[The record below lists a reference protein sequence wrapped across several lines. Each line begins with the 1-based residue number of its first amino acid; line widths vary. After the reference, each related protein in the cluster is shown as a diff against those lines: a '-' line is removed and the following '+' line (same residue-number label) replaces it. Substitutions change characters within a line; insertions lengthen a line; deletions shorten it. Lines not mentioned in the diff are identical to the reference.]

1 MSYEKKNFLNFNTS
15 VSSRLPTVCV
25 FSCREASN
33 TSQRLQDNCYSRR
46 KNFGGEPRR
55 AASREIQGISAGMDV
70 SALFKASV
78 KAVNLRNKE
87 FGTLA
92 TEYRP
97 RRARSKS
104 TFCAKAHAVV
114 VQISKLREF
123 LLENRRAYL
132 NFSNYLST
140 APQMTDTERDEIDLG
155 AQRIM
160 STCSQLVKDLK
171 REVAAS
177 TEITQQNVEHREI
190 MLLLIEDYLKNVCKI
205 YSEQK
210 AMRVK
215 RAMEMRRNARLQ
227 ADLRAAGQPSIA
239 KRSVLN
245 TTERTVDDH
254 ETRNGSNESSP
265 MKIQEINGDV
275 NTLTYEEELS
285 AEDVQM
291 FESENEQLYNELNT
305 MTEEVKQIE
314 SKVVHIA
321 ELQEIFTEKVLDQ
334 DKDLDRLMTT
344 VVGSTEN
351 VKEANEQIRQAIQ
364 RNAGLRVWILFFLLV
379 ISFSLL
385 FLDWYNP

>member
-1 MSYEKKNFLNFNTS
+1 
-15 VSSRLPTVCV
+15 
-25 FSCREASN
+25 
-33 TSQRLQDNCYSRR
+33 
-46 KNFGGEPRR
+46 
-55 AASREIQGISAGMDV
+55 MDV
-70 SALFKASV
+70 SALFRASV
-78 KAVNLRNKE
+78 KAVNLRNKDL
-87 FGTLA
+87 GAPA
-92 TEYRP
+92 TECRP
-97 RRARSKS
+97 RRGRS

-132 NFSNYLST
+132 NFSNYLSA
-140 APQMTDTERDEIDLG
+140 APRMTDAERDEIDAG

-160 STCSQLVKDLK
+160 GTCSQLVKDLR
-171 REVAAS
+171 REVAAA
-177 TEITQQNVEHREI
+177 TEISQQNVEHREI

-215 RAMEMRRNARLQ
+215 RAMEMRRLARLQ
-227 ADLRAAGQPSIA
+227 ADQPPPPPLSATTTTTTARKSQLNATAADPA
-239 KRSVLN
+239 
-245 TTERTVDDH
+245 TTDDH
-254 ETRNGSNESSP
+254 DARSGSSESSP

-305 MTEEVKQIE
+305 MTEEVRQIE

-334 DKDLDRLMTT
+334 DRDLDRLMTT

-351 VKEANEQIRQAIQ
+351 MKEANEQIRQAIQ

>member
-1 MSYEKKNFLNFNTS
+1 
-15 VSSRLPTVCV
+15 
-25 FSCREASN
+25 
-33 TSQRLQDNCYSRR
+33 
-46 KNFGGEPRR
+46 
-55 AASREIQGISAGMDV
+55 MDV

-78 KAVNLRNKE
+78 KAVNLRNKDL
-87 FGTLA
+87 GA
-92 TEYRP
+92 PVTESQP
-97 RRARSKS
+97 RRARGKS
-104 TFCAKAHAVV
+104 AFCVKAHAVV
-114 VQISKLREF
+114 TQVSKLREF
-123 LLENRRAYL
+123 LLENRKAYL
-132 NFSNYLST
+132 NFSNYLPA
-140 APQMTDTERDEIDLG
+140 APHMTDAERDEIDLG

-160 STCSQLVKDLK
+160 STCSQLVKDLR

-210 AMRVK
+210 AIRVK
-215 RAMEMRRNARLQ
+215 RAMEMRRIARLQ
-227 ADLRAAGQPSIA
+227 ADFRSADPPSTTAA
-239 KRSVLN
+239 KRSV
-245 TTERTVDDH
+245 EKIVD
-254 ETRNGSNESSP
+254 ETRTDSSESSP

-275 NTLTYEEELS
+275 NTLMYEEELS

-305 MTEEVKQIE
+305 LTEEVKQIE

-344 VVGSTEN
+344 VVGSTDN

>member
-1 MSYEKKNFLNFNTS
+1 
-15 VSSRLPTVCV
+15 
-25 FSCREASN
+25 
-33 TSQRLQDNCYSRR
+33 
-46 KNFGGEPRR
+46 
-55 AASREIQGISAGMDV
+55 MDV
-70 SALFKASV
+70 TALFKASV
-78 KAVNLRNKE
+78 KAVSLRNKDL
-87 FGTLA
+87 GT
-92 TEYRP
+92 ECQP
-97 RRARSKS
+97 RKARSKS
-104 TFCAKAHAVV
+104 TFCAKVYTVV

-123 LLENRRAYL
+123 LLDNRKAYL
-132 NFSNYLST
+132 NFSNYLPS
-140 APQMTDTERDEIDLG
+140 APHMTDAERDEIDLG

-160 STCSQLVKDLK
+160 STCSQLIKDLK
-171 REVAAS
+171 REIAAG
-177 TEITQQNVEHREI
+177 TEISQQNVEHREI

-215 RAMEMRRNARLQ
+215 KAMEMRRITRLQ
-227 ADLRAAGQPSIA
+227 VDSKSASQPAAA
-239 KRSVLN
+239 KKLPLTAAEKFVN
-245 TTERTVDDH
+245 EQ
-254 ETRNGSNESSP
+254 EARNDSSESSP

-291 FESENEQLYNELNT
+291 FEAENEQLYNELT
-305 MTEEVKQIE
+305 SMTEEVKQIE

-364 RNAGLRVWILFFLLV
+364 RNAGLRVYILFFLLV

>member
-1 MSYEKKNFLNFNTS
+1 
-15 VSSRLPTVCV
+15 
-25 FSCREASN
+25 
-33 TSQRLQDNCYSRR
+33 
-46 KNFGGEPRR
+46 
-55 AASREIQGISAGMDV
+55 MDV

-78 KAVNLRNKE
+78 KAVNLRNKDL
-87 FGTLA
+87 GAPA
-92 TEYRP
+92 TTDRQP

-104 TFCAKAHAVV
+104 TFCAKAYSVV
-114 VQISKLREF
+114 AQISKLREF
-123 LLENRRAYL
+123 LLENRKAYL
-132 NFSNYLST
+132 NFSNYLSA
-140 APQMTDTERDEIDLG
+140 APRMTDAERDEIDLG

-160 STCSQLVKDLK
+160 SSCSQLVKDLK

-177 TEITQQNVEHREI
+177 TDITQQNVEHREI
-190 MLLLIEDYLKNVCKI
+190 MLLLMENYLKNVCKI

-215 RAMEMRRNARLQ
+215 RTMEMRRISR
-227 ADLRAAGQPSIA
+227 LRADPRPAA
-239 KRSVLN
+239 DRSSATVVKKSALN
-245 TTERTVDDH
+245 AAEKILDDR
-254 ETRNGSNESSP
+254 ETRNDSSESSP

-291 FESENEQLYNELNT
+291 FESENEQLYNELNAV
-305 MTEEVKQIE
+305 TEEVKQIE

-351 VKEANEQIRQAIQ
+351 VKEANEQIRRAIQ

>member
-1 MSYEKKNFLNFNTS
+1 
-15 VSSRLPTVCV
+15 
-25 FSCREASN
+25 
-33 TSQRLQDNCYSRR
+33 
-46 KNFGGEPRR
+46 
-55 AASREIQGISAGMDV
+55 MDV

-78 KAVNLRNKE
+78 KAVNLRNKDL
-87 FGTLA
+87 GAPA
-92 TEYRP
+92 TTACQP

-104 TFCAKAHAVV
+104 TFCAKAYSVV

-123 LLENRRAYL
+123 LLENRKAYL
-132 NFSNYLST
+132 NFSNYLSA
-140 APQMTDTERDEIDLG
+140 APHMTDAERDEIDLG

-215 RAMEMRRNARLQ
+215 RAMEMRRISRLQ
-227 ADLRAAGQPSIA
+227 ADPRPADRSSATVMKKSALNAAEKI
-239 KRSVLN
+239 L
-245 TTERTVDDH
+245 DDH
-254 ETRNGSNESSP
+254 ESRNDSSESSP

-285 AEDVQM
+285 AEDIQM